1 MSTRPSAHEFDRD
14 AKRVKFPIIFL
25 LASRGRHLLEI
36 RVVAG
41 IVKKGDTRPRLLP
54 RQQTLWC
61 TLDANNIEIT

>member
-1 MSTRPSAHEFDRD
+1 MSTRPSEHEFDRD
-14 AKRVKFPIIFL
+14 AKRVKFPIIFCW
-25 LASRGRHLLEI
+25 RHLLEI